1 MKLLLT
7 AFDPFGGE
15 PVNPALEA
23 VKKVQN
29 QIGSVSIVKLEVP
42 TVFGTSIQ
50 TVAKAIEQEM
60 PDAVLC
66 IGQAGGR
73 YGLTPERVAINLDDA
88 RIKDNEGNQP
98 IDLPIYPSGRTSRQR
113 IEYCRNLCMQSSDVW
128 RPLYSGTEIPRS
140 KRRFYARSLYPQP
153 DRQPSGSRPFHEH
166 RRYCCRDRSRN
177 QSYRRT

>member
-29 QIGSVSIVKLEVP
+29 QIGSVSIVKLDVP

-98 IDLPIYPSGRTSRQR
+98 SISPSLRTEPRLTSLPAHQSYGAVYPSGRTSRQPYR
-113 IEYCRNLCMQSSDVW
+113 ILPE
-128 RPLYSGTEIPRS
+128 PLYAT
-140 KRRFYARSLYPQP
+140 
-153 DRQPSGSRPFHEH
+153 
-166 RRYCCRDRSRN
+166 
-177 QSYRRT
+177 T

>member
-73 YGLTPERVAINLDDA
+73 PNGWRSIWMTPVLKIMKVISPSISPSLRTEPRLTSLPCPSKLWCSLSVRQDFPPAYRILPE
-88 RIKDNEGNQP
+88 
-98 IDLPIYPSGRTSRQR
+98 
-113 IEYCRNLCMQSSDVW
+113 
-128 RPLYSGTEIPRS
+128 PLYAII
-140 KRRFYARSLYPQP
+140 
-153 DRQPSGSRPFHEH
+153 
-166 RRYCCRDRSRN
+166 
-177 QSYRRT
+177 

>member
-66 IGQAGGR
+66 IRQAGGR

-98 IDLPIYPSGRTSRQR
+98 IDLPIFKDGARLTSLPCPSKLWCSLSVRQDFPPAYR
-113 IEYCRNLCMQSSDVW
+113 ILPE
-128 RPLYSGTEIPRS
+128 PLYAII
-140 KRRFYARSLYPQP
+140 
-153 DRQPSGSRPFHEH
+153 
-166 RRYCCRDRSRN
+166 
-177 QSYRRT
+177 

>member
-60 PDAVLC
+60 PVYRT
-66 IGQAGGR
+66 GR
-73 YGLTPERVAINLDDA
+73 RTLWTDA
-88 RIKDNEGNQP
+88 RTGGDQ
-98 IDLPIYPSGRTSRQR
+98 SG
-113 IEYCRNLCMQSSDVW
+113 
-128 RPLYSGTEIPRS
+128 
-140 KRRFYARSLYPQP
+140 
-153 DRQPSGSRPFHEH
+153 
-166 RRYCCRDRSRN
+166 
-177 QSYRRT
+177 